1 VRLAGGAEM
10 GPGAWLGTAK
20 GAPPGGGPN
29 GSLGGC
35 MLRPPPG
42 TRPGWDGMD

>member
-1 VRLAGGAEM
+1 M
-10 GPGAWLGTAK
+10 GPGAGLGTEK

-35 MLRPPPG
+35 MLRPALAG
-42 TRPGWDGMD
+42 MRPVCEGMD